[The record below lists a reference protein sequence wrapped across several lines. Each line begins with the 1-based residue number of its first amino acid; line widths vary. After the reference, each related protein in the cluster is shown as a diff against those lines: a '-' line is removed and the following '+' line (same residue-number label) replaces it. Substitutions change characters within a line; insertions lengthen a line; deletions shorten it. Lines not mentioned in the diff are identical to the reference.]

1 MPIISLPIAEVT
13 VYSDR
18 AMVTRRGAVA
28 TTGGAQDLVL
38 TDIPWSLDVDSVRAG
53 GRGEPAVRV
62 LAVDVRPTF
71 GTEAV
76 LERRRALEA
85 ELRALCDREAR
96 LDEQATV
103 AQDGLSFAQELLRS
117 AAPDMARALAH
128 RRTDLA
134 DVQGLLDFARAHTL
148 EAHAALA
155 EVATQRRALA
165 AEIEAAQ
172 LRLDAAG
179 EDSRQAYAIAL
190 SVEATGEGQWEAEV
204 SYVVDGAGWQPI
216 YDLHVQGADATPT
229 VAIGYGALVSQSS
242 GEEWPDVALT
252 LSTARPGLGTLPP
265 TLAPWFIDLYRPT
278 PPRSMMARA
287 RRKDMASETDLLKD
301 MASETDRAAPGGPPT
316 GELDALQAEQAAPE
330 GTTIEQVGA
339 TVSYRLPGRADIP
352 SDGSPHK
359 VAVAEA
365 DLPAQL
371 AYESIP
377 RLLPYAFMRAE
388 IQNTSELLFLPGKA
402 SVFQDGRFVG
412 GITIHDAVALR
423 QELTVYL
430 GIDEAI
436 RVERELTRRAVD
448 KTLIGG
454 NRRTAFS
461 YRILVGNNRPL
472 LARLTLRDQVP
483 VSRHEGLKV
492 RLTRASP
499 QPDEHTDLG
508 ELRWELTIPP
518 GETREVGFDMTVEH
532 SAAQTVV
539 GL

>member
-76 LERRRALEA
+76 LERRRAL
-85 ELRALCDREAR
+85 
-96 LDEQATV
+96 
-103 AQDGLSFAQELLRS
+103 
-117 AAPDMARALAH
+117 
-128 RRTDLA
+128 
-134 DVQGLLDFARAHTL
+134 
-148 EAHAALA
+148 
-155 EVATQRRALA
+155 A
-165 AEIEAAQ
+165 AEIAAAQ

-436 RVERELTRRAVD
+436 RVERELTRRA
-448 KTLIGG
+448 G
-454 NRRTAFS
+454 RC
-461 YRILVGNNRPL
+461 
-472 LARLTLRDQVP
+472 
-483 VSRHEGLKV
+483 
-492 RLTRASP
+492 
-499 QPDEHTDLG
+499 
-508 ELRWELTIPP
+508 WP
-518 GETREVGFDMTVEH
+518 G
-532 SAAQTVV
+532 
-539 GL
+539 

>member
-1 MPIISLPIAEVT
+1 MPTISLPIAEVT

-28 TTGGAQDLVL
+28 TTAGVQDLVL

-71 GTEAV
+71 ATEAV

-85 ELRALCDREAR
+85 ELQALCDREAR

-103 AQDGLSFAQELLRS
+103 AQDGLSFIQDLLRS
-117 AAPDMARALAH
+117 AAPDMARALAQ
-128 RRTDLA
+128 RRTDLTDA
-134 DVQGLLDFARAHTL
+134 QGLLDFARARTL

-155 EVATQRRALA
+155 EIAPRRRALA
-165 AEIEAAQ
+165 AEIEVAQ
-172 LRLDAAG
+172 SRLDASG
-179 EDSRQAYAIAL
+179 EASRQAYAIAL
-190 SVEATGEGQWEAEV
+190 SVEAGGEGRWEAEV
-204 SYVVDGAGWQPI
+204 SYVVEGAGWQPI

-252 LSTARPGLGTLPP
+252 LSTARPSLGTLPP

-278 PPRSMMARA
+278 PPRSMMVRA
-287 RRKDMASETDLLKD
+287 RRKDMSSDDDL
-301 MASETDRAAPGGPPT
+301 AAPGEAAT
-316 GELDALQAEQAAPE
+316 GELADPQAEQAAPE

-339 TVSYRLPGRADIP
+339 TVSYRLPGRAGIP

-365 DLPAQL
+365 NLPAQL

-412 GITIHDAVALR
+412 GIAIHDAITPR

-472 LARLTLRDQVP
+472 PARLILRDQVP

-532 SAAQTVV
+532 PAAQTVV